1 MIHEDRR
8 APDLFTRHQLHNSL
22 TPTQMVAVLVSFR
35 EHLLGVRAWVVRAG
49 AGYLAQSPRPSV
61 CVFRRPSNSP
71 PEGLHLWCIKSHREE
86 LGESDHVYRTG

>member
-22 TPTQMVAVLVSFR
+22 APTQMVSVLVSFR

-49 AGYLAQSPRPSV
+49 AGYSAQRPRPSV
-61 CVFRRPSNSP
+61 CVFMRPSNSP
-71 PEGLHLWCIKSHREE
+71 PEGLHLWASKATVRSWGNGIMC
-86 LGESDHVYRTG
+86 YRTG